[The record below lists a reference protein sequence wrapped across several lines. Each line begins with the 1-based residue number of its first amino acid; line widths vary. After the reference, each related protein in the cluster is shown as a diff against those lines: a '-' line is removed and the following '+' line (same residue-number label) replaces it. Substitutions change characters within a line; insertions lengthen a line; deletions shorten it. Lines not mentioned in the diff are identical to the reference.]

1 MTIYQM
7 TDLESSKMSMTWETE
22 IRQRNHSILQEATDL
37 GPSTGTCNA
46 WLDPGL
52 GVENGTAT

>member
-46 WLDPGL
+46 
-52 GVENGTAT
+52 